1 MNIPRHVSLA
11 AAVLSGF
18 LLPAGPLTAQAVKPS
33 FSAAAKPTDETVL
46 LPEFSVQE
54 DSQTGY
60 AASSTLSAT
69 KIAMDLKDIPLSL
82 DIVTEQQFRDFGK
95 TDLYEIV
102 GMTAGATAQRGDGDG
117 VSYSI
122 RGVVTFFSARN
133 GVTGLRTFDSAN
145 VARVEIINGPASVL
159 YGQIDPGGVVNTITK
174 QPSLKFAADAKVDFG
189 SWNYYRGQVGVTGA
203 VNKAKTLSFR
213 IDTSYLHRDGYRD
226 YEWQQT
232 RMIAPVLK
240 WQPFAKTTLMAE
252 AELGWHQLR
261 GVSSYPRLAV
271 NGVQDYAANYIKL
284 PGTFNIV
291 SPGMENRYKQR
302 TSTLTFEQKLTD
314 RIVFRNVAG
323 FYNRWQNQWNLG
335 GNTTT
340 RKVNGIDKYFLG
352 RVMAGTEGDD
362 WSNFVVT
369 NLAGRFDF
377 GPAHY
382 ARVVLGN
389 EFKHSRSTF
398 RNSTARPPQ
407 FPAMSDWDLG
417 DPSTWRRDDIPD
429 RKLGTLS
436 GNTAGFNDDRAT
448 YLIGAGSFFREK
460 LMLLGGLRRATLGA
474 ENRNYFTNATPVR
487 THTGRTTPQIGGL
500 WHAFGKTSVF
510 FNKSQS
516 YRQIASLR
524 TSFGRVLMPYDPLV
538 SDSIDIGL
546 KFDAASRHRISGQ
559 IGYFDIVNKNARQTF
574 TAVDALGTYSYE
586 AQIGE
591 TRSQGA
597 EVRLSGFVTD
607 AWQLVLGY
615 SYVDARTTKNPANR
629 ALEGQLLQRAPHHQA
644 NFTSSYRFA
653 GGALKGLSLSAMGK
667 YTGKAWAFGPP
678 GTIIDPGTVYSVRA
692 GYGFRF
698 YDRPITAALLVD
710 NVTDDNFN
718 PSSFGPTLPRS
729 FRLSLDYRY

>member
-11 AAVLSGF
+11 AAVLSGS

-284 PGTFNIV
+284 PGPFNIV

-302 TSTLTFEQKLTD
+302 TYTLTFEQKLTD

-629 ALEGQLLQRAPHHQA
+629 ALEGQLLQRAPHNQA

-710 NVTDDNFN
+710 NVTNDNFN